1 MVCKLCHSGAE
12 MAVPIVT
19 YTDEQAAAELRRNPG
34 VVWSSEDPT
43 EATHETVQYMCSLIA
58 GRPVAGLPAEFE
70 QVIEAQFIKHPFDWN
85 VLYQATAAAYRW
97 PSAGPGIWDPNQQQT
112 CSAAIWQWVKRNLE
126 FVHHSKLFGIRDS
139 LGPMLQLLIRP
150 DAVLKMRRPK
160 GDCAVFTCL
169 ECSMLNCRDLNWEL
183 VTVAVDPRQPGI
195 YSHVYPR
202 VILEDGRRIA
212 LDASHGKYPGWE
224 VPDAHVSAKQVWD
237 REGNPIEDQDPPV
250 QGYAGLHGM
259 DYLYGG
265 ADSRG
270 LGQDTCDD
278 SGCYDTSGGSSD
290 PIITS
295 SGDTG
300 AVPITSSGSLPT
312 NYGPSNPVSIPPANT
327 PTAGLPQFCAGEGWV
342 YNPSTD
348 LCQPPAGQSSSYSPL
363 SAASIATDIAALTAG
378 ASNVAKIVTG
388 QTGTTIN
395 TSNLLLLAGAAL
407 VVVLLISS
415 MGKK

>member
-1 MVCKLCHSGAE
+1 MYHLRGFSGLGSSIHYASGPRLAPHLDLCHSGAE

-58 GRPVAGLPAEFE
+58 DSLADGIVQR
-70 QVIEAQFIKHPFDWN
+70 
-85 VLYQATAAAYRW
+85 ATANALRVEW
-97 PSAGPGIWDPNQQQT
+97 VMSGEGSRSPVSIWF
-112 CSAAIWQWVKRNLE
+112 WVKRNLR
-126 FVHHSKLFGIRDS
+126 FVHHSKL
-139 LGPMLQLLIRP
+139 LVAWLNAPNELQLLIRP
-150 DAVLKMRRPK
+150 DALLKMREPK
-160 GDCAVFTCL
+160 GDCAVYTCL
-169 ECSMLNCRDLNWEL
+169 VCAMLDCCGLPWEI
-183 VTVAVDPRQPGI
+183 VTVAVDPRNPGI

-202 VILEDGRRIA
+202 VILGDGRRVV

-237 REGNPIEDQDPPV
+237 REGNPIEDEDPPAR
-250 QGYAGLHGM
+250 GYAGLHGM

-300 AVPITSSGSLPT
+300 AIPITTSGSLPT

-348 LCQPPAGQSSSYSPL
+348 LCQPPAGQSSSYSPF
-363 SAASIATDIAALTAG
+363 SAAGIATDIAALTAG
-378 ASNVAKIVTG
+378 ATNVAKIVTG

-395 TSNLLLLAGAAL
+395 TGNLLLVAGAAL